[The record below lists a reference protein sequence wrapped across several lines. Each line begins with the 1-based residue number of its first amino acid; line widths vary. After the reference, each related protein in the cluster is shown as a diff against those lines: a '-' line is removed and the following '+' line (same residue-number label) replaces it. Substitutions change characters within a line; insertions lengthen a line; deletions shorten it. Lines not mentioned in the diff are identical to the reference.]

1 MRKPNG
7 YGSIKKLSGNR
18 RRPYVFVITQNGR
31 QRPIEYFCTQV
42 EAEIY
47 AADYNKIPSS
57 SVPWPTSAETAMT
70 SQLL

>member
-18 RRPYVFVITQNGR
+18 RRPYVFVVTQDGR
-31 QRPIEYFCTQV
+31 QRPIEYFCTQM

-47 AADYNKIPSS
+47 AADYNKIHHNQSLLGHKM
-57 SVPWPTSAETAMT
+57 TFAE
-70 SQLL
+70 LYY